1 MESVSELL
9 SGLSEQ
15 IATFKGFASVFVML
29 FIDLCVLIIL
39 LKSGSEKKLNHR
51 KWRREFN
58 YIAVVEGQRII
69 PVENSE
75 ILLGR
80 HRSADI
86 QFPDMSVS
94 RYHAVLTYS
103 DGVFLLEDLNS
114 KSGTYLNG
122 KKIKSAVINIGDEIK
137 LGAVVFHIK
146 KIKEIEN
153 VRRREKRKNKA

>member
-1 MESVSELL
+1 MENISELI

-15 IATFKGFASVFVML
+15 IVTFKGFASVFVML

-39 LKSGSEKKLNHR
+39 LKSGSEKKHCHK

-58 YIAVVEGQRII
+58 YIAVVEGKRII

-86 QFPDMSVS
+86 QFPDLSVS

-122 KKIKSAVINIGDEIK
+122 KKIKSAVINVDDEIR
-137 LGAVVFHIK
+137 LGGVVFHIK
-146 KIKEIEN
+146 KLKETNNEHS
-153 VRRREKRKNKA
+153 KRKNKA